1 MLISLALAAALAA
14 PGPADTL
21 PTFADSATRS
31 LVLRA
36 MARHA
41 SQDTLVSDYQS
52 RFRYRI
58 SFGLGRRNWDRIP
71 TAAVEE
77 QEGQVRWQRPNDLQ
91 VEVQGRRSQSRN
103 SSLNL
108 NSMFDQPWFV
118 PRSVSD
124 SVRAFGEDFPEH
136 AALHPLAADGPDWY
150 RYEITDSA
158 RVTNPDGREVRLAG
172 VKVTPARPGAIL
184 VVGTLWFDE
193 GSAEVV
199 RFSFRFVGQNLWVS
213 PDGDTK
219 SDTSD
224 ARFANRIISRILTLD
239 ADLEYALED
248 GKYWMP
254 YRQVLS
260 GRVRV
265 PFMGGLVIPFQSET
279 RFEDYTINTGRRIV
293 FTVPLPDTSVGP
305 DSAMALVRSRRD
317 SIRAERRRRSQ
328 GGGDEAD
335 TTEAREFA
343 GTWSNGRY
351 EILRAPADSLRR
363 YHGWGDSLVLDQSA
377 AEEAQ
382 IRSVQSDLERMAAGL
397 PTGIS
402 GIPRGGIDYERLGT
416 LFLFNRVQG
425 LSIGGGYQWQP
436 AGWAFATIEPRL
448 RYGFSD
454 GIPVASLGLSRDAP
468 GGKFTLRA
476 YHEMEEPDPFSRG
489 LTFANTFNA
498 LFGASDDADYYL
510 GTGGQVAFVRSVARG
525 IDWTIQGGGEDQES
539 VATQTTS
546 AINDFLG
553 GSGVLPANPP
563 VADGFFGTFLTRLEG
578 QTGRSRWL
586 VAGSGI
592 TGSPGTGGRIYGA
605 WQQPIGGRTGVT
617 FRLKAGIATD
627 SALPQLQF
635 RAGGPE
641 TVRGFTYGTQTGQ
654 ALWSLQADFAPTGG
668 WFRPVFFAD
677 VGQSTAPRRLFNST
691 VLVGGGVGASFVR
704 GLVRFDLS
712 HPLYG
717 AGGFKFE
724 LALRAVR

>member
-1 MLISLALAAALAA
+1 MLTCLALSTILAL

-21 PTFADSATRS
+21 PTFADSGTRA

-41 SQDTLVSDYQS
+41 SQDTLVSDYQAT
-52 RFRYRI
+52 FRYRI
-58 SFGLGRRNWDRIP
+58 SFGLGRRDWDRIP

-77 QEGQVRWQRPNDLQ
+77 QEGRVRWQRPNDLQ
-91 VEVQGRRSQSRN
+91 VDVQGRRSKSR
-103 SSLNL
+103 SSSVNL

-136 AALHPLAADGPDWY
+136 AALHPLAADGPAWY

-158 RVTNPDGREVRLAG
+158 RVMNPDGKEVRLVG

-193 GSAEVV
+193 ASAEVV
-199 RFSFRFVGQNLWVS
+199 RFSFRFVGQDLWVGA
-213 PDGDTK
+213 DGDTRGD
-219 SDTSD
+219 SAD

-239 ADLEYALED
+239 ADLQYSLED

-254 YRQVLS
+254 YRQILS

-265 PFMGGLVIPFQSET
+265 PFMGGLVIPFLSET
-279 RFEDYTINTGRRIV
+279 RFEDYSVNNGERIV
-293 FTVPLPDTSVGP
+293 FTVPLPDTTISP
-305 DSAMALVRSRRD
+305 DSAMTLARSRKD
-317 SIRAERRRRSQ
+317 SIRDERRRRTRDGESQ
-328 GGGDEAD
+328 ED
-335 TTEAREFA
+335 TTAGREWA
-343 GTWSNGRY
+343 GTWSGGRF
-351 EILRAPADSLRR
+351 EIRRAPADSLRE
-363 YHGWGDSLVLDQSA
+363 YAGWGDSLELDQSA
-377 AEEAQ
+377 AQDAQ
-382 IRSVQSDLERMAAGL
+382 VRSIQADLERMADDL

-402 GIPRGGIDYERLGT
+402 GVPRGGIDYERLGT

-436 AGWAFATIEPRL
+436 PGWSFTMFEPRL

-454 GIPVASLGLSRDAP
+454 GIPIASLALSRDAP
-468 GGKFTLRA
+468 GGKLTVRA

-489 LTFANTFNA
+489 LTFANSFNA
-498 LFGASDDADYYL
+498 LFDASDDADYYL
-510 GTGGQVAFVRSVARG
+510 GSGGTVGFVRSIALGV
-525 IDWTIQGGGEDQES
+525 DWTIQGGGEDQES

-553 GSGVLPANPP
+553 GSGILPPNPP
-563 VADGFFGTFLTRLEG
+563 VADGFFGTLLTKVEG
-578 QTGRSRWL
+578 QSGQARWM

-592 TGSPGTGGRIYGA
+592 SGSPGTGGRVYGS
-605 WQQPIGGRTGVT
+605 WQQQVGAKRGLT
-617 FRLKAGIATD
+617 FRLKAGIASD
-627 SALPQLQF
+627 STLPQLQF

-641 TVRGFTYGTQTGQ
+641 TVRGFTYGTQMGQ
-654 ALWSLQADFAPTGG
+654 ALWSFQVDYAPTAG
-668 WFRPVFFAD
+668 WVRPVLFTD
-677 VGQSTAPRRLFNST
+677 VGQSAAPKLLFNST
-691 VLVGGGVGASFVR
+691 VLVGGGVGVSFIR

-712 HPLYG
+712 HPWYG

>member
-1 MLISLALAAALAA
+1 MLTCLALSTILAL

-21 PTFADSATRS
+21 PTFADSGTRA

-41 SQDTLVSDYQS
+41 SQDTLVSDYQAT
-52 RFRYRI
+52 FRYRI
-58 SFGLGRRNWDRIP
+58 SFGLGRRDWDRIP

-77 QEGQVRWQRPNDLQ
+77 QEGRVRWQRPNDLQ
-91 VEVQGRRSQSRN
+91 VDVQGRRSKSR
-103 SSLNL
+103 SSSVNL

-136 AALHPLAADGPDWY
+136 AALHPLAADGPAWY

-158 RVTNPDGREVRLAG
+158 RVMNPDGKEVRLVG

-193 GSAEVV
+193 ASAEVV
-199 RFSFRFVGQNLWVS
+199 RFSFRFVGQDLWVGA
-213 PDGDTK
+213 DGDTRGD
-219 SDTSD
+219 SAD

-239 ADLEYALED
+239 ADLQYSLED

-254 YRQVLS
+254 YRQILS

-265 PFMGGLVIPFQSET
+265 PFMGGLVIPFLSET
-279 RFEDYTINTGRRIV
+279 RFEDYSVNNGERIV
-293 FTVPLPDTSVGP
+293 FTVPLPDTTISP
-305 DSAMALVRSRRD
+305 DSAMTLARSRKD
-317 SIRAERRRRSQ
+317 SIRDERRRRTRDGESQ
-328 GGGDEAD
+328 ED
-335 TTEAREFA
+335 TTAGREWA
-343 GTWSNGRY
+343 GTWSGGRF
-351 EILRAPADSLRR
+351 EIRRAPADSLRE
-363 YHGWGDSLVLDQSA
+363 YAGWGDSLELDQSA
-377 AEEAQ
+377 AQDAQ
-382 IRSVQSDLERMAAGL
+382 VRSIQADLERMADDL

-402 GIPRGGIDYERLGT
+402 GVPRGGIDYERLGT

-436 AGWAFATIEPRL
+436 PGWSFTMFEPRL

-454 GIPVASLGLSRDAP
+454 GIPIASLALSRDAP
-468 GGKFTLRA
+468 GGKLTVRA

-489 LTFANTFNA
+489 LTFANSFNA
-498 LFGASDDADYYL
+498 LFDASDDADYYL
-510 GTGGQVAFVRSVARG
+510 GSGGTVGFVRSIALGV
-525 IDWTIQGGGEDQES
+525 DWTIQGGGEDQES

-553 GSGVLPANPP
+553 GSGILPPNPP
-563 VADGFFGTFLTRLEG
+563 VADGFFGTLLTKVEG
-578 QTGRSRWL
+578 QSGQARWM

-592 TGSPGTGGRIYGA
+592 SGSPGTGGRVYGS
-605 WQQPIGGRTGVT
+605 WQQQVGAKRGLT
-617 FRLKAGIATD
+617 FRLKAGIASD
-627 SALPQLQF
+627 STLPQLQF

-641 TVRGFTYGTQTGQ
+641 TVRGFTYGTQMGQ
-654 ALWSLQADFAPTGG
+654 ALWSLQVDYAPTAG
-668 WFRPVFFAD
+668 WVRPVLFTD
-677 VGQSTAPRRLFNST
+677 VGQSAAPKLLFNST
-691 VLVGGGVGASFVR
+691 VLVGGGVGVSFIR

-712 HPLYG
+712 HPWYG

>member
-1 MLISLALAAALAA
+1 MLTCLALSTILAL

-21 PTFADSATRS
+21 PTFADSGTRA

-41 SQDTLVSDYQS
+41 SQDTLVSDYQAT
-52 RFRYRI
+52 FRYRI
-58 SFGLGRRNWDRIP
+58 SFGLGRRDWDRIP

-77 QEGQVRWQRPNDLQ
+77 QEGRVRWQRPNDLQ
-91 VEVQGRRSQSRN
+91 VDVQGRRSKSR
-103 SSLNL
+103 SSSVNL

-136 AALHPLAADGPDWY
+136 AALHPLAADGPAWY

-158 RVTNPDGREVRLAG
+158 RVMNPDGKEVRLVG

-193 GSAEVV
+193 ASAEVV
-199 RFSFRFVGQNLWVS
+199 RFSFRFVGQDLWVGA
-213 PDGDTK
+213 DGDTRGD
-219 SDTSD
+219 SAD

-239 ADLEYALED
+239 ADLQYSLED

-254 YRQVLS
+254 YRQILS

-265 PFMGGLVIPFQSET
+265 PFMGGLVIPFLSET
-279 RFEDYTINTGRRIV
+279 RFEDYSVNNGERIV
-293 FTVPLPDTSVGP
+293 FTVPLPDTTISP
-305 DSAMALVRSRRD
+305 DSAMTLARSRKD
-317 SIRAERRRRSQ
+317 SIRDERRRRTRDGES
-328 GGGDEAD
+328 EED
-335 TTEAREFA
+335 TTAGREWA
-343 GTWSNGRY
+343 GTWSGGRF
-351 EILRAPADSLRR
+351 EIRRAPADSLRE
-363 YHGWGDSLVLDQSA
+363 YAGWGDSLELDQSA
-377 AEEAQ
+377 AQDAQ
-382 IRSVQSDLERMAAGL
+382 VRSIQADLERMADDL

-402 GIPRGGIDYERLGT
+402 GVPRGGIDYERLGT

-436 AGWAFATIEPRL
+436 PGWSFTMFEPRL

-454 GIPVASLGLSRDAP
+454 GIPIASLALSRDAP
-468 GGKFTLRA
+468 GGKLTVRA

-489 LTFANTFNA
+489 LTFANSFNA
-498 LFGASDDADYYL
+498 LFDASDDADYYL
-510 GTGGQVAFVRSVARG
+510 GSGGTVGFVRSIALGV
-525 IDWTIQGGGEDQES
+525 DWTIQGGGEDQES

-553 GSGVLPANPP
+553 GSGILPPNPP
-563 VADGFFGTFLTRLEG
+563 VADGFFGTLLTKVEG
-578 QTGRSRWL
+578 QSGQARWM

-592 TGSPGTGGRIYGA
+592 SGSPGTGGRVYGS
-605 WQQPIGGRTGVT
+605 WQQQVGAKRGLT
-617 FRLKAGIATD
+617 FRLKAGIASD
-627 SALPQLQF
+627 STLPQLQF

-641 TVRGFTYGTQTGQ
+641 TVRGFTYGTQMGQ
-654 ALWSLQADFAPTGG
+654 ALWSLQVDYAPTAG
-668 WFRPVFFAD
+668 WVRPVLFTD
-677 VGQSTAPRRLFNST
+677 VGQSAAPKLLFNST
-691 VLVGGGVGASFVR
+691 VLVGGGVGVSFIR

-712 HPLYG
+712 HPWYG

>member
-1 MLISLALAAALAA
+1 MLISLALVAALAA
-14 PGPADTL
+14 RGPADTL
-21 PTFADSATRS
+21 PTFADTATRA

-36 MARHA
+36 MVRHA
-41 SQDTLVSDYQS
+41 SQDTLVADYQS
-52 RFRYRI
+52 KFRYRI

-71 TAAVEE
+71 TASVEE
-77 QEGQVRWQRPNDLQ
+77 QEGQVRWQRANDLQ
-91 VEVQGRRSQSRN
+91 VEVQGRRSKSRS
-103 SSLNL
+103 SSLDL

-118 PRSVSD
+118 PRSVGD

-150 RYEITDSA
+150 RYQITDSA
-158 RVTNPDGREVRLAG
+158 RVTNPDGHEVRLVG
-172 VKVTPARPGAIL
+172 VRVTPARAGAIL

-193 GSAEVV
+193 ASAEVV
-199 RFSFRFVGQNLWVS
+199 RFSFRFVGQNLWVG
-213 PDGDTK
+213 PDGDSK

-224 ARFANRIISRILTLD
+224 ARLANRIISRILTLD
-239 ADLEYALED
+239 ADLEYSLED

-279 RFEDYTINTGRRIV
+279 RFEDYTINTGQRIV
-293 FTVPLPDTSVGP
+293 FTVPLPATTLDP
-305 DSAMALVRSRRD
+305 DSALALARSRKD
-317 SIRAERRRRSQ
+317 SIREDRRRRSR
-328 GGGDEAD
+328 DEESQDD
-335 TTEAREFA
+335 TTSGRAYA
-343 GTWSNGRY
+343 GTWSDGRY
-351 EILRAPADSLRR
+351 EIRRAPADSLRS
-363 YHGWGDSLVLDQSA
+363 YNGWADSLVLDQSA

-382 IRSVQSDLERMAAGL
+382 VRTVQADLERMAAQL

-402 GIPRGGIDYERLGT
+402 GVPRGGIDYERLGT

-425 LSIGGGYQWQP
+425 LSVGGGYQWQP

-454 GIPVASLGLSRDAP
+454 GIPVVSLGLSRDAP
-468 GGKFTLRA
+468 GGKLTIRA

-489 LTFANTFNA
+489 LTFANSFNA
-498 LFGASDDADYYL
+498 LFDASDDADYYL
-510 GTGGQVAFVRSVARG
+510 GTGGQVGFVHSVARG
-525 IDWTIQGGGEDQES
+525 VDWTIQGGGEDQES

-553 GSGVLPANPP
+553 GSGILPPNPP
-563 VADGFFGTFLTRLEG
+563 VADGFFGTFLTKLEG
-578 QTGRSRWL
+578 QFGRSHWM
-586 VAGSGI
+586 VAASGI
-592 TGSPGTGGRIYGA
+592 TGSPGTGGRLYGS
-605 WQQPIGGRTGVT
+605 WQQQVGGRTGVT
-617 FRLKAGIATD
+617 FRLKAGITSD

-641 TVRGFTYGTQTGQ
+641 TVRGFTYGSQMGQ
-654 ALWSLQADFAPTGG
+654 ALWSFQADFAPTGG
-668 WFRPVFFAD
+668 WIRPVFFAD

-704 GLVRFDLS
+704 GLIRFDLS

>member
-1 MLISLALAAALAA
+1 MLTAMALAAMLVL

-21 PTFADSATRS
+21 PTFADSGTRA

-41 SQDTLVSDYQS
+41 SQDTLVSDYQAT
-52 RFRYRI
+52 FRYRI
-58 SFGLGRRNWDRIP
+58 SFGLGRRDWDRIP

-77 QEGQVRWQRPNDLQ
+77 QEGRVRWQRPNDLQ
-91 VEVQGRRSQSRN
+91 VDVQGRRSKSR
-103 SSLNL
+103 SSSVNL

-136 AALHPLAADGPDWY
+136 AALHPLAADGPAWY
-150 RYEITDSA
+150 RYQITDSA
-158 RVTNPDGREVRLAG
+158 RVLNPDGKEVRLVG

-193 GSAEVV
+193 TSAEVV
-199 RFSFRFVGQNLWVS
+199 RFSFRFVGQDLWVGA
-213 PDGDTK
+213 DGETRGD
-219 SDTSD
+219 SAD

-239 ADLEYALED
+239 ADLQYSLED

-254 YRQVLS
+254 YRQILS

-279 RFEDYTINTGRRIV
+279 RFEDYSVNTGERIV
-293 FTVPLPDTSVGP
+293 FTVPLPDTTISA
-305 DSAMALVRSRRD
+305 DSTMTLARSRKD
-317 SIRAERRRRSQ
+317 SIRDERRRRTRDGESA
-328 GGGDEAD
+328 ED
-335 TTEAREFA
+335 TTLAREWA
-343 GTWSNGRY
+343 GTWSGGRF
-351 EILRAPADSLRR
+351 EILRAPADSLRE
-363 YHGWGDSLVLDQSA
+363 YAGWGDSLELDRSA
-377 AEEAQ
+377 AQDAQ
-382 IRSVQSDLERMAAGL
+382 VRMVQADLERMADDL
-397 PTGIS
+397 PTRIS

-436 AGWAFATIEPRL
+436 PGWAFSMFEPRL

-454 GIPVASLGLSRDAP
+454 GIPIASLAFSRDAP
-468 GGKFTLRA
+468 GGKLTVRA
-476 YHEMEEPDPFSRG
+476 YHEMEEPDPFSHG
-489 LTFANTFNA
+489 LTFANSFNA
-498 LFGASDDADYYL
+498 LFDASDDADYYL
-510 GTGGQVAFVRSVARG
+510 GSGGTVGFIHSIALGV
-525 IDWTIQGGGEDQES
+525 DWTIQAGGEDQES

-553 GSGVLPANPP
+553 GSGILPPNPP
-563 VADGFFGTFLTRLEG
+563 VADGFFGTLLTKLEG
-578 QTGRSRWL
+578 QTGSARWM

-592 TGSPGTGGRIYGA
+592 TGSPGTGGRVYGS
-605 WQQPIGGRTGVT
+605 WQQQVGGKKGLT
-617 FRLKAGIATD
+617 FRTKAGIASD
-627 SALPQLQF
+627 STLPQLLF

-641 TVRGFTYGTQTGQ
+641 TVRGFTYGTQMGQ
-654 ALWSLQADFAPTGG
+654 ALWSLQVDYAPTAG
-668 WFRPVFFAD
+668 WVRPVLFTD
-677 VGQSTAPRRLFNST
+677 VGQSAAPKLLFNST
-691 VLVGGGVGASFVR
+691 VLVGGGVGVSFVR

-712 HPLYG
+712 HPWYG